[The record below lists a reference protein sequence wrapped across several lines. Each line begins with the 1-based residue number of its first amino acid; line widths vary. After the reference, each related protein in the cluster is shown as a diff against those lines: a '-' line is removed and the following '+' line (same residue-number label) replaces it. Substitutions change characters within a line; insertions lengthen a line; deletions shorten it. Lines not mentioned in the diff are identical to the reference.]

1 MSRKIIKKLRN
12 AGMEKITFA
21 GGEPLLFKHLLASVK
36 YAKGLGLTTSII
48 TNGSLITD
56 EFLEEVYPSLD
67 WFGLS
72 VDSTCIST
80 NKKIGRYFKNGFDY
94 YNFIM
99 KIKNPKYDFKIKI
112 NTVVNKYNQRESLQD
127 FIAYVDPDRWKV
139 FNTLKVRG
147 QNDMHFEE
155 IKSTEFDRF
164 VDRHYHPNMIVE
176 DNELMT
182 SSYVLVDPLGRFF
195 DDTNGVHTYS
205 DSLLK
210 YSVEHC
216 LSQVNLSEE
225 KFIER
230 GGIYNWK

>member
-1 MSRKIIKKLRN
+1 
-12 AGMEKITFA
+12 
-21 GGEPLLFKHLLASVK
+21 
-36 YAKGLGLTTSII
+36 
-48 TNGSLITD
+48 
-56 EFLEEVYPSLD
+56 
-67 WFGLS
+67 
-72 VDSTCIST
+72 
-80 NKKIGRYFKNGFDY
+80 
-94 YNFIM
+94 M